1 MSIRAGFRVVRRLL
15 RLWLVAAPLC
25 GAALPGAALAQGYGE
40 QRTLQ
45 FRIHGYDRTTQE
57 VYRRQFSSQAMTSGS
72 AAGGTSAASGSN
84 SSLLPQKQQSGSSMN
99 NVVQYYDYRSTNVTL
114 NGNGSS
120 VATGGVLNAGQDSTG
135 TSQLLNNQSD
145 AASGGANAL
154 PRTLP

>member
-1 MSIRAGFRVVRRLL
+1 MTRDAACRPLRRLL
-15 RLWLVAAPLC
+15 RLWLIAAPLF
-25 GAALPGAALAQGYGE
+25 GMAVPALAQGYGE

-57 VYRRQFSSQAMTSGS
+57 VYRRQFSSQAMANS
-72 AAGGTSAASGSN
+72 AAGGTSAASGAN
-84 SSLLPQKQQSGSSMN
+84 STLVPQKQQSGSSMN

-120 VATGGVLNAGQDSTG
+120 VATGGVLNAGQESAA

-145 AASGGANAL
+145 AASGGATAL
-154 PRTLP
+154 PRTSP

>member
-1 MSIRAGFRVVRRLL
+1 MTHDVAFRPARQLL
-15 RLWLVAAPLC
+15 RLGLIAAPLFC
-25 GAALPGAALAQGYGE
+25 AAVPALAQGYGE

-57 VYRRQFSSQAMTSGS
+57 VYRRQFSSQAMSNS
-72 AAGGTSAASGSN
+72 AAGGMSAASGAN
-84 SSLLPQKQQSGSSMN
+84 STLVPQKQQSGSSMN

-120 VATGGVLNAGQDSTG
+120 VATGGVLNAGQESAG

-145 AASGGANAL
+145 AASGGATAL
-154 PRTLP
+154 PRTSP